1 LETLTPHFVL
11 PTSGKITH
19 IEVSNNLIV
28 WAVDEP
34 LVKGEKTDLP
44 VGVVYLCN
52 VNDMKPI
59 PVHRSE
65 DMPFTHSFGEIRS
78 ISVFFRDEAK
88 ILITGGGEGIVRIWR
103 FDAATSKFDQISM
116 LEGHIR
122 AVTCILLQG
131 RNEFPVCL

>member
-1 LETLTPHFVL
+1 
-11 PTSGKITH
+11 
-19 IEVSNNLIV
+19 
-28 WAVDEP
+28 
-34 LVKGEKTDLP
+34 

-78 ISVFFRDEAK
+78 ISVFFRDDAK

-131 RNEFPVCL
+131 KVFSCFSS